1 MTANHF
7 SSMPEQVTTPAYR
20 EPPRGFFASIRY
32 FGPGLILSASIV
44 GSGELIA
51 TTALGAKA
59 GFGLMWVILIA
70 CLFKVAVQLQYGRHC
85 ICHGQ
90 LTYQAWN
97 SVIGPRFF
105 GINWSVYF
113 GFLFLV
119 VSLAG
124 QGGIIGGAAQVVAFA
139 FPGVPIVIC
148 VAVIAVSLSLL
159 VYRGGYGRIQNIA
172 IGLNIFFTT
181 IILFCVFAVQKT
193 QYAYGWADI
202 AGGFS
207 FKLPSELWAIALT
220 VFAITG
226 VAAGEIF
233 TYPYWC
239 LEKGYA
245 AWTGPRDDSPEWA
258 SRARGW
264 MRVMTLDALLSM
276 VVYTVATFAFYILGA
291 SVLNPQESLADGP
304 DLILQLSAI
313 FTDVLGPGTRNVF
326 MLGAFAVLFSTVFA
340 NAAGYARQWAD
351 LFGVCRVI
359 DTDKAGV
366 RTHWIAIMSW
376 FVPACWGIT
385 YLLYQNPL
393 YLVILNGL
401 SNALFLVVIAIQ
413 AMVFRYRYT
422 DPRLIP
428 TRWYDAALWLAIA
441 SITFMAWRT
450 MQSLFDRLF

>member
-1 MTANHF
+1 
-7 SSMPEQVTTPAYR
+7 MPEQATTPAYR
-20 EPPRGFFASIRY
+20 EPPSGFFASIRY
-32 FGPGLILSASIV
+32 FGPGLILSATIV
-44 GSGELIA
+44 GAGELIA

-85 ICHGQ
+85 ICHGRP
-90 LTYQAWN
+90 TYQAWN
-97 SVIGPRFF
+97 RVIGPRFF
-105 GINWSVYF
+105 GLNWSVYF
-113 GFLFLV
+113 GFLYMV
-119 VSLAG
+119 VSLVSL
-124 QGGIIGGAAQVVAFA
+124 GGILGGAAQVVAFA
-139 FPGVPIVIC
+139 FPAIRVEIWVPVLA
-148 VAVIAVSLSLL
+148 VALSLL

-193 QYAYGWADI
+193 QYAYGFADI

-226 VAAGEIF
+226 VSGGEIF

-245 AWTGPRDDSPEWA
+245 AWTGPRDESPEWA

-264 MRVMTLDALLSM
+264 MKVMTFDALLSM

-291 SVLNPQESLADGP
+291 SVLNPQESLADGT

-313 FTDVLGPGTRNVF
+313 FTDVLGPGTRDLF

-340 NAAGYARQWAD
+340 LTAAHARQWTD
-351 LFGVCRVI
+351 LFGVCRFI
-359 DTDKAGV
+359 DTGNADV
-366 RTHWIAIMSW
+366 RARWIAIVSW

-385 YLLYQNPL
+385 YLVFQKPL
-393 YLVILNGL
+393 FLVLILGL

-413 AMVFRYRYT
+413 ALVFRYRYT

-428 TRWYDAALWLAIA
+428 TRWYDAALWLAIC

-450 MQSLFDRLF
+450 LQSLF